1 MSSGLILAGFESPSL
16 INAIQMGRVSRIRRL
31 LNSGNINIHERDRNQ
46 NTPLHIA
53 ADEENFEI
61 VKLLVE
67 NGANVN
73 LENIYGETP
82 YYLTHNNDIRAYLVA
97 NGANPSI
104 QPHTSLY
111 INTINNT
118 TNNTTNTNMLLNNYL
133 NYRVVPTTE
142 TAIMTN
148 IRQGQNMVNFH
159 NEYKYGR
166 HYTRNNYNKFVK
178 VDNKKINPYTRR
190 PIEPSNIQ
198 YYRANLRQRR
208 GITRRRRPL
217 TKYTRKK
224 HSRVNNTNT

>member
-1 MSSGLILAGFESPSL
+1 MSSGLILAGFELPSL
-16 INAIQMGRVSRIRRL
+16 INAIQIGRIPRIRRL
-31 LNSGNINIHERDRNQ
+31 LNSGNINIHERDQYQ

-53 ADEENFEI
+53 ADEENLEI

-73 LENIYGETP
+73 LQNIYGETP
-82 YYLTHNNDIRAYLVA
+82 YYLTHNDDIRDYLIA
-97 NGANPSI
+97 NGANPYI
-104 QPHTSLY
+104 QPHTAMY
-111 INTINNT
+111 INTIYN
-118 TNNTTNTNMLLNNYL
+118 TNNPNMRFNNNNL

-166 HYTRNNYNKFVK
+166 YYTRNNYNKFVK
-178 VDNKKINPYTRR
+178 VNNKKMNPHTRR
-190 PIEPSNIQ
+190 PIEPSNLQ

-217 TKYTRKK
+217 TKYTRKI
-224 HSRVNNTNT
+224 R